1 MNDLMKNKNQ
11 KKSIIKAVKES
22 FSGRKFHSGAY
33 VTLLSTIVVVIVLV
47 VNMLVTE
54 MNLQIDLSTQNMYT
68 LSKETKGM
76 LKDLSDDITIYY
88 MIQPGNETAIY
99 QEIAE
104 KYDSLS
110 DKVTLENK
118 DPILYPTFAAK
129 YVEDEVAQNSFIVV
143 NKATGRAKYI
153 DGSEMLVQELNYET
167 YQNETKGIDV
177 EGKLTSAIQYVTTTD
192 LPKLYVV
199 EGHGEAV
206 TGDSFQASMD
216 KMNISVETMKTMS
229 QSSIPE
235 DCDILFINAPESDFS
250 AEETTMIKDYLA
262 AGGNAVITL
271 DYMAEGLDNFKSI
284 LDYYG
289 IETVNGIVMEGDSNM
304 HLSNNPHFIVPNILS
319 HEITS
324 QVKDNQIPVIM
335 PISSGL
341 RISDTKRN
349 SLTIDPILSTSDSA
363 YSKEGTNFTTYEK
376 EEGDIEGPFYLGL
389 AVTDA
394 YNEVTSKLVVYST
407 EGTFDESTATYGN
420 SDILSGTIGFLSGD
434 MDTLS
439 IPTKSVTPELIQ
451 LTQQQAILWG
461 AVVVIIV
468 PVIILV
474 TGVMVSLKRRKR

>member
-1 MNDLMKNKNQ
+1 
-11 KKSIIKAVKES
+11 
-22 FSGRKFHSGAY
+22 
-33 VTLLSTIVVVIVLV
+33 
-47 VNMLVTE
+47 
-54 MNLQIDLSTQNMYT
+54 
-68 LSKETKGM
+68 
-76 LKDLSDDITIYY
+76 
-88 MIQPGNETAIY
+88 
-99 QEIAE
+99 
-104 KYDSLS
+104 
-110 DKVTLENK
+110 
-118 DPILYPTFAAK
+118 
-129 YVEDEVAQNSFIVV
+129 
-143 NKATGRAKYI
+143 
-153 DGSEMLVQELNYET
+153 
-167 YQNETKGIDV
+167 
-177 EGKLTSAIQYVTTTD
+177 
-192 LPKLYVV
+192 
-199 EGHGEAV
+199 
-206 TGDSFQASMD
+206 
-216 KMNISVETMKTMS
+216 
-229 QSSIPE
+229 
-235 DCDILFINAPESDFS
+235 
-250 AEETTMIKDYLA
+250 
-262 AGGNAVITL
+262 
-271 DYMAEGLDNFKSI
+271 

-389 AVTDA
+389 AVTDS